1 MKLKNRIS
9 MGVQNAILLADDS
22 EDDEILFKRVLRLS
36 SLANPVILVR
46 DGEEAIAY
54 LQGEGTYADRTKHP
68 FPKVLML
75 DLKMPKKNGFEVLQW
90 VKAQPNLKDLPV
102 VILTSSERIE
112 DIKRSFELGADSFL
126 NKPCRMEDLKSV
138 VQDRWTETGSS

>member
-1 MKLKNRIS
+1 
-9 MGVQNAILLADDS
+9 
-22 EDDEILFKRVLRLS
+22 LRLS
-36 SLANPVILVR
+36 GLAHSVILVR

-54 LQGEGTYADRTKHP
+54 LKGDGIYADRDKHP

-75 DLKMPKKNGFEVLQW
+75 DLKMPKKTGFEVLQW

-112 DIKRSFELGADSFL
+112 DIKRSYELGAHLFL
-126 NKPCRMEDLKSV
+126 SKPCRVEDLQLL
-138 VQDRWTETGSS
+138 VQERSTETGSS